1 GAAGG
6 HRIGALEAPLPPPAP
21 PAGPA
26 PHELQFAQHRLAR
39 RDHPAAL
46 VERAA
51 PRRCR
56 RDVPPRA
63 LEDAHAELLLERR
76 DAAAERRLA
85 DLQRGGGT
93 AEVAVARQHDG
104 GLQQTEGDIHAGN
117 VSAWPV
123 VCLLGRAAFPPP
135 SLGVALLK

>member
-1 GAAGG
+1 GGRVAGSAG
-6 HRIGALEAPLPPPAP
+6 REAPRRPPRRAARRGRPGVGLARPRPPPRV
-21 PAGPA
+21 
-26 PHELQFAQHRLAR
+26 RLAGLGE
-39 RDHPAAL
+39 PAA
-46 VERAA
+46 A
-51 PRRCR
+51 RRCR